1 MRRPQEI
8 GKERQAMTAIVQLTG
23 AFEGIASAHIA
34 RIKTQVER
42 SQQFFD
48 ELWPV
53 YTRLRVGKEFHQ
65 GRAEAKAPINKE
77 LLIIITAEGSLS
89 GDIDMR
95 LVERLLREYTP
106 HTHDIVVIGH
116 HGATLLQQR
125 GVKPKEVFSLPA
137 QDEDLATAAILTYV
151 QQYKTT
157 IVYYQA
163 YLSLMKQE
171 IKNISLSAAVQE
183 RGETTER
190 TDESA
195 YISDLNYIFEPSVQ
209 EVVGYMERSM
219 LGVALNEVVLESK
232 LAQQASRFRAMSAAR
247 TRAKEAEQDLVWQ
260 FNHAGRALKD
270 ERTREIVNTLRRTRG
285 VMT

>member
-8 GKERQAMTAIVQLTG
+8 GKERQAMTSIVQLTG

-53 YTRLRVGKEFHQ
+53 YTRLRVGKEFRH
-65 GRAEAKAPINKE
+65 GRTEATAPIDKE

-95 LVERLLREYTP
+95 LVERLVKVYTP
-106 HTHDIVVIGH
+106 RTHDIVVIGH

-125 GVKPKEVFSLPA
+125 EIKPKEVFRLPA
-137 QDEDLATAAILTYV
+137 QDEELATAAILAYV
-151 QQYKTT
+151 QQYKMTM
-157 IVYYQA
+157 VYYQA

-171 IKNISLSAAVQE
+171 IKNISLSAVVQE

-190 TDESA
+190 TDENA
-195 YISDLNYIFEPSVQ
+195 YISDLNYIFEPTVR

-247 TRAKEAEQDLVWQ
+247 TRAKEAEQDLVQQ

-270 ERTREIVNTLRRTRG
+270 ERTREIVNTLRTKG
-285 VMT
+285 VMA